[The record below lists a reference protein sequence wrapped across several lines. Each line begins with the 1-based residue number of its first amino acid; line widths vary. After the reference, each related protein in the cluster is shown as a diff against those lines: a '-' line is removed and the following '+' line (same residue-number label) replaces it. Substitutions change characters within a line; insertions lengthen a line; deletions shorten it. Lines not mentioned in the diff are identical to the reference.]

1 MGRKHWEGETLHEF
15 KERIIDPISKSY
27 CAAKWYNATI
37 WLGHGQTTS
46 CHHPPGHW
54 IPLEELESNPSAIH
68 NTPHKKKMRKM
79 MQEGERPSECE
90 YCWKVEDMGKNNI
103 SDRVFKTEIFSD
115 KDITDSTVANW
126 DENVMLRTL
135 EISFDRACNLKCS
148 YCNPAFSTAWVKD
161 INTFGAYQNIQS
173 DGRGHF
179 IDTAPWAAPAA
190 KKEANNPYIQAFHKW
205 WETGLADNLEE
216 IRITGGEPI
225 MHASTWKLF
234 NWFEQNPQRGRSMRF
249 AINSNLS
256 PETPKVL
263 DKLIDKSWHV
273 PNFEIYTSCEA
284 AKDQAEYIRDG
295 LRYDL
300 WMNNIHR
307 VLKESNVSK
316 LHMMMTI
323 NALCLTTITE
333 FMDEMLDLREE
344 YGRRAPTMTLNILRF
359 PSFQSCAII
368 PVEIKTY
375 YKDKLQDW
383 FDSDR
388 PIDMLTEPEKAS
400 IQRLIDYL
408 NIVKTP
414 HKNTADM
421 PKLYND
427 FKAFFAQY
435 DIRRNKNFVETFPG
449 PFAEWFESIDAVIPT
464 REQIENKEI
473 MFVNDRAGDPAT
485 TEEYAG
491 GDDEHE
497 HEDYSEQKFHGGWDT
512 ETDGLGGIS
521 VDEA

>member
-1 MGRKHWEGETLHEF
+1 MGRKHWEGETLHAF
-15 KERIIDPISKSY
+15 KERMIDPISKSY

-54 IPLEELESNPSAIH
+54 IPLEELEDNPSAIH

-234 NWFEQNPQRGRSMRF
+234 NWFEQNPARGRQMRF

-256 PETPKVL
+256 PQTPKVL

-316 LHMMMTI
+316 VHMMMTI

-368 PVEIKTY
+368 PVEIKSY
-375 YKDKLQDW
+375 YKDKLQHW
-383 FDSDR
+383 FNSDR
-388 PIDMLTEPEKAS
+388 PIDMLTDAEKES

-408 NIVKTP
+408 DIVKTP

-449 PFAEWFESIDAVIPT
+449 PFAEWFESIDAIVPT
-464 REQIENKEI
+464 REQIENKETI
-473 MFVNDRAGDPAT
+473 FVNDRAGDPAT

-512 ETDGLGGIS
+512 ETDGLGGIP
-521 VDEA
+521 VDET

>member
-54 IPLEELESNPSAIH
+54 IPLEELEDNPSAIH

-316 LHMMMTI
+316 VHMMMTI

-368 PVEIKTY
+368 PVEIKSY

-388 PIDMLTEPEKAS
+388 PIDMLTDAEKER

-408 NIVKTP
+408 DIVKTP

-449 PFAEWFESIDAVIPT
+449 PFAEWFESIDAVVPT

-473 MFVNDRAGDPAT
+473 MFVSDRAGDPAT

>member
-54 IPLEELESNPSAIH
+54 IPLEELEDNPSAIH

-316 LHMMMTI
+316 VHMMMTI

-368 PVEIKTY
+368 PVEIKSY

-388 PIDMLTEPEKAS
+388 PIDMLTDAEKES

-408 NIVKTP
+408 DIVKTP

-449 PFAEWFESIDAVIPT
+449 PFAEWFDSIDAVVPT

-473 MFVNDRAGDPAT
+473 MFVSDRAGDPAT

>member
-1 MGRKHWEGETLHEF
+1 M
-15 KERIIDPISKSY
+15 KS
-27 CAAKWYNATI
+27 I
-37 WLGHGQTTS
+37 
-46 CHHPPGHW
+46 
-54 IPLEELESNPSAIH
+54 
-68 NTPHKKKMRKM
+68 
-79 MQEGERPSECE
+79 
-90 YCWKVEDMGKNNI
+90 
-103 SDRVFKTEIFSD
+103 
-115 KDITDSTVANW
+115 
-126 DENVMLRTL
+126 
-135 EISFDRACNLKCS
+135 
-148 YCNPAFSTAWVKD
+148 
-161 INTFGAYQNIQS
+161 
-173 DGRGHF
+173 
-179 IDTAPWAAPAA
+179 
-190 KKEANNPYIQAFHKW
+190 
-205 WETGLADNLEE
+205 
-216 IRITGGEPI
+216 
-225 MHASTWKLF
+225 
-234 NWFEQNPQRGRSMRF
+234 
-249 AINSNLS
+249 
-256 PETPKVL
+256 
-263 DKLIDKSWHV
+263 
-273 PNFEIYTSCEA
+273 SCEA

-316 LHMMMTI
+316 VHMMMTI

-368 PVEIKTY
+368 PVEIKSY

-388 PIDMLTEPEKAS
+388 PIDMLTDAEKES

-408 NIVKTP
+408 DIVKTP

-449 PFAEWFESIDAVIPT
+449 PFAEWFESIDAVVPT

-473 MFVNDRAGDPAT
+473 MFVSDRAGDPAT

>member
-27 CAAKWYNATI
+27 CDAKWYNATI

-54 IPLEELESNPSAIH
+54 IPLEELEDNPSAIH

-316 LHMMMTI
+316 VHMMMTI

-368 PVEIKTY
+368 PVEIKSY

-388 PIDMLTEPEKAS
+388 PIDMLTDAEKES

-408 NIVKTP
+408 DIVKTP

-449 PFAEWFESIDAVIPT
+449 PFAEWFESIDAVVPT

-473 MFVNDRAGDPAT
+473 MFVSDRAGDPAT